1 MIFTRDV
8 LGAWL
13 RYPCGAVARP
23 VAHALFVVRGAVRS
37 RGFLLCTT
45 DVFSEFFS
53 VSSFAVFFFCLILPT
68 FVFVMLVLHYLPVF
82 IDM

>member
-1 MIFTRDV
+1 MIFSRDV

-37 RGFLLCTT
+37 RGFLCTT
-45 DVFSEFFS
+45 DVFSEFFA
-53 VSSFAVFFFCLILPT
+53 VSYFAVPVCLI
-68 FVFVMLVLHYLPVF
+68 FVLVLPYLPMF